1 MNCRNSANFSSYR
14 SLVDSSLAF
23 VNSSCQYVRAADDGY
38 TDLMLNVAFLLFFAT
53 SSWAGV
59 LDVTRLLFKLW
70 HSANRATRALR

>member
-38 TDLMLNVAFLLFFAT
+38 KDLMLNAVFLLLCVT
-53 SSWAGV
+53 SGWAGV
-59 LDVTRLLFKLW
+59 LAVTRLLFRETL
-70 HSANRATRALR
+70 TY